1 MRKGEAKT
9 EIYAYGLRALRSNH
23 LEIRKLKRKYHPAF
37 HGFRIWPSS
46 WLLIHFLRQHGM
58 QKGLRVMEVGC
69 GWGLAGIYCAKQFEA
84 VVTGVDIDAGVFP
97 FLKIHAFIN
106 YVRVNTIQSG
116 FDGITSEDLE
126 ETDVLIGSDICFWD
140 TLEGSL
146 KALITR
152 AMSKGVQVLI
162 ADPGRSPFHSLG
174 EHFVAGG
181 NGDIFDYHLTQPHPI
196 QGRILTIGRLTPSGS
211 TLTEMELSSNRMGG
225 VISGGTR

>member
-9 EIYAYGLRALRSNH
+9 EIYAYGLRALRSTH
-23 LEIRKLKRKYHPAF
+23 SEIRKLKRRYHPVF

-58 QKGLRVMEVGC
+58 RKGLRVMEVGC

-84 VVTGVDIDAGVFP
+84 TVTGVDIDAGVFP
-97 FLKIHAFIN
+97 FLKMHARIN

-116 FDGITSEDLE
+116 FDGITDEDLE

-146 KALITR
+146 KALISR
-152 AMSKGVQVLI
+152 AMTKGVQVLI
-162 ADPGRSPFHSLG
+162 ADPGRSPFDSLG
-174 EHFVAGG
+174 EYFVAEG
-181 NGDIFDYHLTQPHPI
+181 NGDIFEYTLNQPHPI
-196 QGRILTIGRLTPSGS
+196 QGRILTIGCLPSSGS
-211 TLTEMELSSNRMGG
+211 TETEGGLSSNRMSG
-225 VISGGTR
+225 ITSGGT